1 MYSLRSPLVNVPL
14 HDRLEKPTTRQ
25 EQGHLP
31 FPTDSSVQGGTCALG
46 VTGLCELVQHLVH
59 QGLACEEIPLVDVQ
73 GGRGM
78 GDSSQSC
85 HHGSE

>member
-1 MYSLRSPLVNVPL
+1 MYSLRSVLVNVPL
-14 HDRLEKPTTRQ
+14 CDRSETLEQNKDRH
-25 EQGHLP
+25 EP
-31 FPTDSSVQGGTCALG
+31 FPTDSSVQGRTRALE
-46 VTGLCELVQHLVH
+46 VTRLCELVQDLVN
-59 QGLACEEIPLVDVQ
+59 QSLASEEIPLVDVR